1 MSNTINF
8 TGKIRKLK
16 DGGYEERE
24 FNGGLVKKI
33 LRFLVIAG
41 DTVQRMEIST
51 LVWKDEK
58 KNKIYTLKYNENG
71 KDEKLEVS
79 WANRFNKEIIDSV
92 SGYKKFV
99 VDTDTKEHR
108 DELTK
113 AGNDEELNA
122 SKNKRKEF
130 LHASDFIDYLKRV
143 LDNEKSRDMVFSISG
158 TLDFN
163 YSESKDMH
171 YRTFTPQKVTRV
183 VDDAEQF
190 CRGSINAYFGENAVD
205 DIAADETGDIVFNV
219 YAQYYDTNVRA
230 NAFAPFS
237 FVINKDNKLAKGF
250 KTLFSKA
257 SGEEVKELGIAVD
270 FINGAQRQ
278 PITFEMLNDEQ
289 QELIELGMATL
300 EEIAKEL
307 GDSAYGKEKKVET
320 RLVDFMRGYKAKGVQ
335 DTAYTIYDCM
345 KKPVKVQTEEV
356 VDLFAGDGNDDD
368 LDIDI

>member
-1 MSNTINF
+1 MANSINF
-8 TGKIRKLK
+8 VGKIRKLK

-24 FNGGLVKKI
+24 FNGGLVKKT
-33 LRFLVIAG
+33 LKFLVVAG
-41 DTVQRMEIST
+41 DTAQRLEVSA

-71 KDEKLEVS
+71 KDEKLEVK
-79 WANRFNKEIIDSV
+79 WTDRFNQEIVDSV

-113 AGNDEELNA
+113 SGNEEELEV
-122 SKNKRKEF
+122 SKKKRKEF
-130 LHASDFIDYLKRV
+130 LHAADFIDYLKRV

-163 YSESKDMH
+163 YSETNDKH

-183 VDDAEQF
+183 VDDAEQM
-190 CRGSINAYFGENAVD
+190 CRGSINVYFCENAVND
-205 DIAADETGDIVFNV
+205 SAVEETGDITFNT
-219 YAQYYDTNVRA
+219 YAQYYDANVRA

-237 FVINKDNKLAKGF
+237 FVINKDNTLAKGF

-257 SGEEVKELGIAVD
+257 SGEDVKELGIVVD

-278 PITFEMLNDEQ
+278 QITFEMLTPDQ
-289 QELIELGMATL
+289 QELIELNMATL

-307 GDSAYGKEKKVET
+307 EDSAYGKEKKVET
-320 RLVDFMRGYKAKGVQ
+320 RLVNFMKGYKAKSVQ

-345 KKPVKVQTEEV
+345 KKPVKVQEEEV
-356 VDLFAGDGNDDD
+356 VDLFEDDENDSE
-368 LDIDI
+368 LDTEI